1 MATFRKIG
9 ILTSGGDAP
18 GMNASVKAVVNRAL
32 SMGIEVVGVVG
43 GYAGL
48 IQGDLIPLT
57 NQNVGGV
64 LSHGGTFLYSSRC
77 PEFKTEEGMA
87 QAIAT
92 CKKNEIDALVCIGGD
107 GTFRGATDMTKRGIP
122 SIGIP
127 GTIGGG
133 IRMNCG
139 AYGTDIASKIR
150 YVDAIHL
157 KTGQHKRFLKKE
169 CLFAYR
175 QSIFQSQPYVIIGAA
190 FSLHKPTNQAIF
202 NKMQVILKGRKS
214 KQPYMQYSA
223 GSIFKR
229 PQNGFAA
236 EMIENVGLKGLQIG
250 DAFVSTLH
258 AGFIVNHGNAK
269 STDVIELI
277 KIIKRKVFEKYSINL
292 NCEIEIWG
300 ENDVLHE

>member
-1 MATFRKIG
+1 MQRLYEIFSKANIPTQTNESLKGYTTFRIG
-9 ILTSGGDAP
+9 GCAPLIVFPKTTDQVVLVINECNAIKYPVYVLGQGSNLLISDSGID
-18 GMNASVKAVVNRAL
+18 
-32 SMGIEVVGVVG
+32 GVV
-43 GYAGL
+43 L
-48 IQGDLIPLT
+48 ST
-57 NQNVGGV
+57 QNLNELRYCESTVI
-64 LSHGGTFLYSSRC
+64 
-77 PEFKTEEGMA
+77 A
-87 QAIAT
+87 QAGV
-92 CKKNEIDALVCIGGD
+92 KL
-107 GTFRGATDMTKRGIP
+107 FRFISESAKHNLSGMENLF
-122 SIGIP
+122 GIP
-127 GTIGGG
+127 GSIGGG

-190 FSLHKPTNQAIF
+190 FSLHKGINQAIF
-202 NKMQVILKGRKS
+202 NKMQVILKERKS

-229 PQNGFAA
+229 PVNGFAA
-236 EMIENVGLKGLQIG
+236 EMIENVGMKGLQIG

-277 KIIKRKVFEKYSINL
+277 KIIKRKVFEKYNINL

-300 ENDVLHE
+300 KNDVLHE